1 MLSFS
6 RRHILATIA
15 VLPIGGCGFEPV
27 YGTGKAASALA
38 GKLQIE
44 EKNGRKEFEFRDRLQ
59 QRIGRAGGSSP
70 YYLAYQIT
78 VEEKELVISSS
89 VEIIR
94 YNLIGDLTYSI
105 RERGTGNFVFRDKVS
120 STTSYSA
127 TSETFPTRVAERAA
141 NVRLAHS
148 LADQV
153 FTRLSITAKDWLK

>member
-59 QRIGRAGGSSP
+59 QRIDRCLNILPS
-70 YYLAYQIT
+70 
-78 VEEKELVISSS
+78 
-89 VEIIR
+89 
-94 YNLIGDLTYSI
+94 
-105 RERGTGNFVFRDKVS
+105 FVKLKLFLWIPHLK
-120 STTSYSA
+120 TSGL
-127 TSETFPTRVAERAA
+127 RQQGQ
-141 NVRLAHS
+141 L
-148 LADQV
+148 DC
-153 FTRLSITAKDWLK
+153 